1 MLKRLLFTAALA
13 GFALP
18 VQAQEACHGA
28 VPAAFARDFAG
39 EWIAAWNSHDLPRIL
54 SHYSADFEMRSPG
67 IIGRMKEPSGTLRGQ
82 DKVGAYWRVALDAQP
97 DLKFELLTVFSG
109 IDTIT
114 IHYRNQAG
122 RLGAETLEFGA
133 GCKVV
138 RSGATYAAP

>member
-1 MLKRLLFTAALA
+1 MLKPLLVVATLA
-13 GFALP
+13 SLANP
-18 VQAQEACHGA
+18 SQAQQTCHG
-28 VPAAFARDFAG
+28 VIPATYASDFAG

-54 SHYSADFEMRSPG
+54 SHYSANFEMRSPG
-67 IIGRMKEPSGTLRGQ
+67 IVSRMKEPSGILRGA

-114 IHYRNQAG
+114 IHYRNQTG
-122 RLGAETLEFGA
+122 RQGAETLEFGD